1 MAYFKGAAS
10 EAARAE
16 QLLKRRQKEAEA
28 TADRKRK
35 IKDGMRVGEI
45 ATKFSANID
54 SLDRLICN
62 DSVGML
68 YSILRLILFNEDR
81 IITIIDL
88 I

>member
-16 QLLKRRQKEAEA
+16 QLLKRRQNEAEA

-45 ATKFSANID
+45 ATKFSA
-54 SLDRLICN
+54 SK
-62 DSVGML
+62 
-68 YSILRLILFNEDR
+68 Y
-81 IITIIDL
+81 
-88 I
+88 